1 MVTRVYPRREFLRY
15 SGTLLGAGATSLA
28 GEPSTAGA
36 PSFSGPLQ
44 DRPNAGDPQQ
54 LTIQHVIDL
63 IIGKCVDKPLQ
74 QTVDTVKTGDP
85 SQNVKGIVTTF
96 LATCEVV
103 ENTVKLGANL
113 IITHEPTFYS
123 HLDETD
129 WLKNDPVY
137 LSKRRLIDESKIVI
151 WRFHDYWHMHRP
163 DGIMTGVLKELGWE
177 SYADPGRSQLC
188 TIPAMPLRGLATLL
202 KGKLGLKSLQ
212 VVGNG
217 EMPCRRVAFLVGAA
231 GGRLQMLS
239 LATPDV
245 DVVVV
250 GEIDE
255 WETSEYARDAARQ
268 KRNKALIIL
277 GHANSEEPGMKYLA
291 EWLRPL
297 LPGIN
302 IAFVPAGD
310 PFRLM

>member
-1 MVTRVYPRREFLRY
+1 LKLSSYLA
-15 SGTLLGAGATSLA
+15 SGGAVSLA
-28 GEPSTAGA
+28 AGSSAVGAAIYSDPS
-36 PSFSGPLQ
+36 Q
-44 DRPNAGDPQQ
+44 DRSSPGGPQQ
-54 LTIQHVIDL
+54 LTIQQVIDL

-85 SQNVKGIVTTF
+85 SQSVRGIVTTF
-96 LATCEVV
+96 LATCEVI
-103 ENTVKLGANL
+103 EKTAKLGANL

-129 WLKNDPVY
+129 WLKSDPVY
-137 LSKRRLIDESKIVI
+137 ISKRRLIDENKIVI
-151 WRFHDYWHMHRP
+151 WRFHDYWHMHKP

-177 SYADPGRSQLC
+177 SYADPGRNNLC
-188 TIPAMPLRGLATLL
+188 TIPAMPLRSLAALL
-202 KGKLGLKSLQ
+202 KEKLGVKSLQ

-217 EMPCRRVAFLVGAA
+217 EMTCRRVSFLVGAA
-231 GGRLQMLS
+231 GGRMQMLS
-239 LATPDV
+239 LASPDV

-255 WETSEYARDAARQ
+255 WETSEYTRDAAWQ
-268 KRNKALIIL
+268 KKNKALIIV

-297 LPGIN
+297 LPGIK
-302 IAFVPAGD
+302 ITFVPAGG
-310 PFRLM
+310 PFQFA